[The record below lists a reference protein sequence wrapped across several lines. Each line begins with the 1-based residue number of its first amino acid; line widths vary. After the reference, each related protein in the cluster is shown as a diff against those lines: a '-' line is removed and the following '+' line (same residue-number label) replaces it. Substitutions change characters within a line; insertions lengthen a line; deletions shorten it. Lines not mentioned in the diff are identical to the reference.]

1 VSRRGGTG
9 SFGDLRP
16 WTDFNFAQGPLVDAT
31 MTGKDWAYFAVSGLI
46 WLVVPLGVGAWRVLR
61 AEVK

>member
-1 VSRRGGTG
+1 
-9 SFGDLRP
+9 
-16 WTDFNFAQGPLVDAT
+16 